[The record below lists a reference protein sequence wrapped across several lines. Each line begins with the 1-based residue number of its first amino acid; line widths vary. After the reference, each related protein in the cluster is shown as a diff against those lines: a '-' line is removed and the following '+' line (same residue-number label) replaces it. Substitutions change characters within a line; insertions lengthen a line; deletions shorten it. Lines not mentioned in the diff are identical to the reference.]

1 MVEGPEDKDTF
12 ELSVQI
18 NSLSMATFQH
28 TASVIDAEFSQCSRR
43 AELIDDFSFFLM
55 SREAA
60 FFSSAKVD

>member
-43 AELIDDFSFFLM
+43 AELIDDFSFF
-55 SREAA
+55 
-60 FFSSAKVD
+60 